1 MGKRGSKLAPEH
13 IEELVT
19 TTHCKELYICIE
31 ICLQIL
37 INVTMSMII
46 IIRVIFIYQYH
57 SLTQRGIAMV

>member
-37 INVTMSMII
+37 INVYDHNNSSN
-46 IIRVIFIYQYH
+46 IYISIH